1 MMLRIGVATIVGVIS
16 IALSIHYMKLG
27 MVSHPLPS
35 DIGFVDY
42 IRYMLHQSCN
52 RYEIYSMLLW
62 AIGGAAL
69 LYAIFL
75 TYVKLNNWSHF
86 KKGHILNPVWP
97 VWSFWVKHSNRLR
110 RWISFEKLP
119 WKSRKL
125 LWQAR
130 KGQKSN
136 FEMLKSRILSSF
148 GGSSTYICY
157 MHAYDVWASPY
168 IGSCHYVYENC
179 IGTWLLLRYSV
190 YAVPPKEGFLSASL
204 ADRL

>member
-1 MMLRIGVATIVGVIS
+1 MRTFKKQEASPRKMMLRIGVATIVGVIS

-75 TYVKLNNWSHF
+75 TYVKLNN
-86 KKGHILNPVWP
+86 
-97 VWSFWVKHSNRLR
+97 
-110 RWISFEKLP
+110 
-119 WKSRKL
+119 
-125 LWQAR
+125 
-130 KGQKSN
+130 
-136 FEMLKSRILSSF
+136 
-148 GGSSTYICY
+148 
-157 MHAYDVWASPY
+157 
-168 IGSCHYVYENC
+168 
-179 IGTWLLLRYSV
+179 
-190 YAVPPKEGFLSASL
+190 
-204 ADRL
+204 

>member
-1 MMLRIGVATIVGVIS
+1 MRTFKKKEASPRKTMLRIGVATIVGVIS

-75 TYVKLNNWSHF
+75 TYVKLNN
-86 KKGHILNPVWP
+86 
-97 VWSFWVKHSNRLR
+97 
-110 RWISFEKLP
+110 
-119 WKSRKL
+119 
-125 LWQAR
+125 
-130 KGQKSN
+130 
-136 FEMLKSRILSSF
+136 
-148 GGSSTYICY
+148 
-157 MHAYDVWASPY
+157 
-168 IGSCHYVYENC
+168 
-179 IGTWLLLRYSV
+179 
-190 YAVPPKEGFLSASL
+190 
-204 ADRL
+204 